1 MATPSTLV
9 GGRLDFARLCN
20 DRGYKVAVEIGT
32 DRGIFARD
40 FLDRWRGEIL
50 YCVDIWEPYPEMD
63 WPRWADL
70 TVAILNT
77 SRHSD
82 RIRIIKL
89 PSLLAATAVFKLP
102 SFVYIDGDHRQN
114 FVEADIRAWW
124 GKLLPGGI
132 LAGDDYDSEHQGVIE
147 AVDQFSAALGLRV
160 QLTTDYN
167 RPPSW
172 FIEKPL

>member
-20 DRGYKVAVEIGT
+20 DRGYKIAVEIGT

-50 YCVDIWEPYPEMD
+50 YCVDPWAPYDEMN
-63 WPRWADL
+63 WPREPDMLSAL
-70 TVAILNT
+70 F
-77 SRHSD
+77 
-82 RIRIIKL
+82 
-89 PSLLAATAVFKLP
+89 LLARHAPRFRAIRLTSNMAAIHIPQTPDFI
-102 SFVYIDGDHRQN
+102 YIDGDHTQSD
-114 FVEADIRAWW
+114 VENDLRIWW
-124 GKLLPGGI
+124 DRLRPGGI
-132 LAGDDYDSEHQGVIE
+132 LAGDDYDSEHRGVIE

-160 QLTTDYN
+160 QLTTDFN